1 MRPLDTASDP
11 SRSGLPGIQA
21 DDPTSG
27 IGGMAI
33 GALTEQFQK
42 GLQGPG
48 AMLGGGGEEGGE
60 GGGMADMAGMAMKV
74 APLLL

>member
-11 SRSGLPGIQA
+11 SRSGLPGIQPG
-21 DDPTSG
+21 DPTAG

-42 GLQGPG
+42 GVQGPG
-48 AMLGGGGEEGGE
+48 AMLGGGGDDEEGG
-60 GGGMADMAGMAMKV
+60 GTGDMVGMAMKV